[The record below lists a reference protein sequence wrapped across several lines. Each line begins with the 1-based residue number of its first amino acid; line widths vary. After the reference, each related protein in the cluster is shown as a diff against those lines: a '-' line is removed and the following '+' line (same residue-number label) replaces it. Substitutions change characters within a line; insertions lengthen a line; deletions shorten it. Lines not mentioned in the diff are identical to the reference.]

1 MNAARTWAMAAGVA
15 VVAAGAAGAPRSV
28 AGQDLADQMRAMDA
42 GVARVTYAIRE
53 GVAVCDRGISIDSDG
68 ATRWRGRG
76 RIGTSCR
83 TGTIEAE
90 LVVRD
95 GAVRDLEL
103 LELDDL
109 ATPGSVDLGQMDA
122 GQAARYF
129 LGLARGSDVQ
139 PALEGAVFA
148 ASIAD
153 VADLWLDLMV
163 IARDRGLES
172 DVRQAAVFWLGQD
185 AAAAVSAGIAELASD
200 ELEDQEVR
208 DAAVF
213 ALSRRPADQGVSYLM
228 EIARSANEGETR
240 RSAMFWL
247 AQSNDERVLA
257 FFEEILL
264 GRAPR

>member
-1 MNAARTWAMAAGVA
+1 MSASRAWAMAAGAA
-15 VVAAGAAGAPRSV
+15 VVAAAPGPV
-28 AGQDLADQMRAMDA
+28 AGQDFADQMRAMDT

-53 GVAVCDRGISIDSDG
+53 GVAVCDRGISIDADD

-76 RIGTSCR
+76 RVGTSCR
-83 TGTIEAE
+83 TGTVEAE
-90 LVVRD
+90 LAVRD

-103 LELDDL
+103 LEPDDL
-109 ATPGSVDLGQMDA
+109 PTPGSVDLGQVDA
-122 GQAARYF
+122 GQVARYF
-129 LGLARGSDVQ
+129 LTLARGSDAQ
-139 PALEGAVFA
+139 PALEDAVFA

-153 VADLWLDLMV
+153 VANLWPDLMAL
-163 IARDRGLES
+163 ARDRGLDS

-185 AAAAVSAGIAELASD
+185 AAAAVSAGIAELATD

-228 EIARSANEGETR
+228 EIARTAEEGETR